1 MHPLGR
7 VPKTARQIFHP
18 ERRLFDNRYL
28 WANLFLIAVTAVLLF
43 RLWYV
48 QIYRGDYYRQI
59 SENNRIQ
66 YIEIPA
72 PRGLIYDRHGHVVLG
87 NRPYFDLILIPQ
99 AIKDAT
105 TTFKI
110 LARLLHMPT
119 ALFERHL
126 WQNRGQPKYLPI
138 NLKRNLSLHE
148 VATIQSNRIFLPGI
162 DVAVAPRRDYKPETP
177 SHMVGYLG
185 EISRRELL
193 ELNRQTPNNLY
204 RSGDLIGKQGLEAR
218 WEKYLRGRKGHRL
231 IQVDAFGRESDFF
244 DKNSLKL
251 PETPALPG
259 SDLILTLDMELQRVA
274 NEAFKGKNGAVVALN
289 PQNGEILAMVSEPG
303 YDPNI
308 YQGVLSEEKYR
319 SLLQN
324 PFKPFLDKT
333 TGGSF
338 MPGSTFK
345 AVVALAALEEGIIN
359 ANTTFHCPGHYQIGS
374 QVFHCHE
381 RHGHGT
387 VNLRHALMKS
397 CDVYFYNIGVELG
410 VDRIAKYA
418 AELGLGQKLG
428 VNLNFE
434 VPGLIPTSAWKKN
447 TLRTPWTTGETPS
460 IAIGQ
465 GYVQMTPIQI
475 ANLYATIGNEG
486 QIWRPYLVKRIINHV
501 GETMLVQDPQLIKRV
516 NKIRPESF
524 KIVKEGL
531 KAVVMDAEGTGK
543 NAAVEGQSVAGKTG
557 SVQVVSL
564 NKNMNKGEAVS
575 MHWREHAM
583 FAAFSPVENPEI
595 VVAIIS
601 EHDKVGGGGRAA
613 APVAGKIIDAYWN
626 LKKQR
631 EHQEPLAKK
640 DAGTPSD
647 TKATLQ

>member
-1 MHPLGR
+1 MTN
-7 VPKTARQIFHP
+7 TARQVFQQD
-18 ERRLFDNRYL
+18 RRMFEGRYL
-28 WANLFLIAVTAVLLF
+28 GANLFLIAMTGLLLF

-72 PRGLIYDRHGHVVLG
+72 PRGIIYDRAGRVVLG
-87 NRPYFDLILIPQ
+87 NRPYFDLVLVPQ
-99 AIKDAT
+99 YLTDAT
-105 TTFKI
+105 TTFRI
-110 LARLLHMPT
+110 LARLLHMPS
-119 ALFERHL
+119 ALFERRL
-126 WQNRGQPKYLPI
+126 WQNRGQPKYLPV

-148 VATIQSNRIFLPGI
+148 VASIQSNRIFLPG
-162 DVAVAPRRDYKPETP
+162 VNVTVAPRRDYKPDTP

-193 ELNRQTPNNLY
+193 DLNRETPSNPY

-218 WEKYLRGRKGHRL
+218 WEKHLRGTKGHRL

-244 DKNSLKL
+244 DKNALKL
-251 PETPALPG
+251 PETPAEPG

-274 NEAFKGKNGAVVALN
+274 NETFKGKNGAVVALN
-289 PQNGEILAMVSEPG
+289 PKNGEILAMVSEPG

-333 TGGSF
+333 TGGAF
-338 MPGSTFK
+338 MPGSIFK
-345 AVVALAALEEGIIN
+345 AVVALAGLEEGIVN
-359 ANTTFHCPGHYQIGS
+359 ANSTFYCPGHYQIGS

-387 VNLRHALMKS
+387 VNLRRALMKS
-397 CDVYFYNIGVELG
+397 CDVYFYNLGIELG

-418 AELGLGQKLG
+418 TELGLGQKLG
-428 VNLNFE
+428 VQLNFE
-434 VPGLIPTSAWKKN
+434 MPGLIPTSAWKKL
-447 TLRTPWTTGETPS
+447 TYRVPWTTGETPS

-465 GYVQMTPIQI
+465 GYVQMTPMQI

-486 QIWRPYLVKRIINHV
+486 LIWRPYLVKRIINHF
-501 GETMLVQDPQLIKRV
+501 GETMMVQDPQLMKRV
-516 NKIRPESF
+516 SKISRESF
-524 KIVKEGL
+524 RIVKEGL
-531 KAVVMDAEGTGK
+531 KAVVMDQEGTGK
-543 NAAVEGQSVAGKTG
+543 NAAVDGYTVAGKTG

-575 MHWREHAM
+575 MHWREHAL
-583 FAAFSPVENPEI
+583 FAAFSPLDDPEI
-595 VVAIIS
+595 AVAIIS
-601 EHDKVGGGGRAA
+601 EHDKIGGGGRAA
-613 APVAGKIIDAYWN
+613 APIAGKVIRAYWQ
-626 LKKQR
+626 LKEQRGGLDPVAQR
-631 EHQEPLAKK
+631 EAPA
-640 DAGTPSD
+640 DAS
-647 TKATLQ
+647 KLR